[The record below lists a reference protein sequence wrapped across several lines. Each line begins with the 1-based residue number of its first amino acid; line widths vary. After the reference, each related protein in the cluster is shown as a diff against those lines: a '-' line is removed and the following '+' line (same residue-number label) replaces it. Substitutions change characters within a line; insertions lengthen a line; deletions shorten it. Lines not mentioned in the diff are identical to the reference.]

1 MTLEFGR
8 TPERTHAEIDAVLHM
23 YCVTY
28 LICACLVI
36 DHEIQDMIISDQTQK

>member
-8 TPERTHAEIDAVLHM
+8 TPERTNAKIDAVLHM
-23 YCVTY
+23 YCVNY

-36 DHEIQDMIISDQTQK
+36 DEIQDMIISDQMQK